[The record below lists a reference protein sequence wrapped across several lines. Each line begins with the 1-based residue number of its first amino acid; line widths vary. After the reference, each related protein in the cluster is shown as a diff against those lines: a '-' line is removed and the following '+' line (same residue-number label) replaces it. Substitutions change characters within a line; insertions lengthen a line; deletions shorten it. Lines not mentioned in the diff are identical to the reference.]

1 MSTAGIIV
9 VVLFAIAVI
18 PLLLPI
24 AVAAVAVGLVA
35 VFLVWLTGSLVPLVL
50 LLGCIP
56 FGIGMLILRAEQVR
70 KRHAESNRKST
81 QHMLDELDRPRR
93 EASDRYWRKRRE
105 RESGAAAQG

>member
-24 AVAAVAVGLVA
+24 AVAAVGIGLVA

-50 LLGCIP
+50 LPGCVL
-56 FGIGMLILRAEQVR
+56 FGIAMLMSRAERVR
-70 KRHAESNRKST
+70 EQLAESNRKST

-105 RESGAAAQG
+105 RESGDAAQG